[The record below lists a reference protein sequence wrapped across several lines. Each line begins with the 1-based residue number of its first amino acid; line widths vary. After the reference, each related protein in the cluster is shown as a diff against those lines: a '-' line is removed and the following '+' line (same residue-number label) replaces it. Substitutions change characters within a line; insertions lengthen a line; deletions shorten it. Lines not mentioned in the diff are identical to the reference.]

1 MEILHWLPEEDAEHE
16 EWVEKAQHSGG
27 WRIKPANVDLYD
39 YANDTRGGTNH
50 EIEMMK
56 IIEDD
61 FVKKKYWWNSLSL
74 RL

>member
-16 EWVEKAQHSGG
+16 EWIEKAQHSRG

-39 YANDTRGGTNH
+39 YANDTDSGTNN

-56 IIEDD
+56 
-61 FVKKKYWWNSLSL
+61 
-74 RL
+74 